1 VRSAKGTGDLLVGMR
16 IVVPDDLTE
25 EQRRAV
31 EAVAE
36 AFDEARPAA

>member
-1 VRSAKGTGDLLVGMR
+1 MR
-16 IVVPDDLTE
+16 IVVPDHLTE

-31 EAVAE
+31 ETVAE